1 MQKWHVSTM
10 DTFSGNL
17 DHPCVNSG
25 TPNKPM
31 FTTGEFLRTQELKA
45 GLFSLQDHL
54 RIPGTPE
61 HFQEE
66 KKKKTWELVLILVA
80 GPQFLGSF

>member
-1 MQKWHVSTM
+1 MSI
-10 DTFSGNL
+10 
-17 DHPCVNSG
+17 
-25 TPNKPM
+25 
-31 FTTGEFLRTQELKA
+31 TGEFLRTQELKA

-66 KKKKTWELVLILVA
+66 KNPWELVLILVA